1 MLGTSVNGKH
11 TYLGPGGSLRDTG
24 GMNLAN
30 QNGAGG
36 MAIQP
41 RPDALKKTHEKG
53 LSGVAGSVLSN
64 SVQENFRGFT
74 YTGESVLVGMIS
86 DCIVWHTICL
96 TSHWD
101 R

>member
-74 YTGESVLVGMIS
+74 YTGESVLVS
-86 DCIVWHTICL
+86 ALSACFVPLARICS
-96 TSHWD
+96 T
-101 R
+101 RN